1 MRVII
6 AGVLAGVAAVAKALD
21 PNWSFESTTTISDKD
36 TTWYTVS
43 VPFLT
48 TVTTD
53 VSGKIKTITKTE
65 VSISMGTDAPSALL
79 LHVLSTD
86 ATVSEPVHEFH
97 DLVVRSVSTA
107 TDELVTH
114 THSDTQA
121 NTINDSDV
129 LPTIAPTSDTSS
141 PAVSFSFSSTTL
153 AVGATATSSET
164 SLTTHSSPLGYG
176 GGEGTSST
184 TTVAEG
190 TTTTVTVTAFL
201 TPTTTSSINSPTPS
215 TLTFVVTYG
224 SPVQTLTLSATIGA
238 SDTLAATESAT
249 SPTSNAPSMSTLTS
263 LPASP
268 STTSPHSETSITSTA
283 PSTTSSLT
291 RNGSMTTRGETSSTS
306 TLVSSSTGQM
316 FSSTTSLTT
325 ESSGPPG
332 AYGDEGSSSTVLTTS
347 KSTCTPLPMICEIGG
362 SNCHSQTGCVSPPT
376 QGPSTLRK
384 AKRNTRITVLA

>member
-6 AGVLAGVAAVAKALD
+6 AAVLAGVAAVAKALD

-79 LHVLSTD
+79 LPVLSTD

-97 DLVVRSVSTA
+97 DLVVRFVSTA
-107 TDELVTH
+107 TDEFITH
-114 THSDTQA
+114 THSDTQS

-201 TPTTTSSINSPTPS
+201 TPTPTFSTNSPTPS

-249 SPTSNAPSMSTLTS
+249 LPTSNAPSMLTS

-268 STTSPHSETSITSTA
+268 STTSPHSEISITSTA
-283 PSTTSSLT
+283 LSTTSSLT

-325 ESSGPPG
+325 ESSGPTG